1 MILKRRVALN
11 GVELDEVDE
20 RIVISSVEPA
30 DGIEEISPANSA
42 AGFGQRITG
51 YRRNSVDIVVVF
63 RILQRGHSV
72 DGQQARSEVLEAVNA
87 WAAAA
92 APERGGAYLTVNYK
106 PERRLHVVLAQA
118 PGEGSLWD
126 WSKDFTITF
135 RAYAVPYWEDE
146 AVSSARIG
154 TDNTS
159 GSGSIQ
165 LDGSARTTVDAE
177 LLNRS
182 GMSISTATITIG
194 GKAMQ
199 FNAMGLAA
207 NETLVIDHAGGLL
220 RIRIRSAAGAYRS
233 AMDKRA
239 AASADDFTVTPGAVS
254 VSFSCQRACRL
265 TVNWRCRY
273 L

>member
-106 PERRLHVVLAQA
+106 PGRRLHVVLAQA

-126 WSKDFTITF
+126 WSKDFQLTF
-135 RAYAVPYWEDE
+135 RAYAIPYWENLTASVE
-146 AVSSARIG
+146 GIG
-154 TDNTS
+154 SGGAS
-159 GSGSIQ
+159 GSGTIQ
-165 LDGSARTTVDAE
+165 VGGSATAQADI
-177 LLNRS
+177 LLKN
-182 GMSISTATITIG
+182 ISSSTIYYAQVTIG
-194 GKAMQ
+194 GKTMT
-199 FNAMGLAA
+199 FNSLGLYGGDALIVDHDE
-207 NETLVIDHAGGLL
+207 NGLV
-220 RIRIRSAAGAYRS
+220 RIRIERGGNYSSAMGKRSAG
-233 AMDKRA
+233 
-239 AASADDFTVTPGAVS
+239 SADDFTVAPGSRGVS
-254 VSFSCQRACRL
+254 YAADYACVMEVS
-265 TVNWRCRY
+265 WRDRY